1 MKSGNFDLQIYTIL
15 TDYMNEAASKCSD
28 LIKNFFS
35 LVYPGTCC
43 TCGTVLVS
51 DELHLCSICL
61 AGLPATGFQHYYDNQ
76 LTAIFWGRVALE
88 TGTSLYYYQK
98 GGLVQT
104 LIHQIKYRGNKSL
117 GFFLGRLLGIGL
129 LASPYYSGLDYI
141 VPVPLHPDRE
151 RARGFNQSDVIASGV
166 ADVLSVPNL
175 RDMLVRGQM
184 TASQTKKARFSRW
197 ENVSD
202 VFETPNPSVLY
213 HKNILLVDDVVT
225 TGSTL
230 EACAQKLVA
239 ISGVRVWIAT
249 LAITV

>member
-1 MKSGNFDLQIYTIL
+1 
-15 TDYMNEAASKCSD
+15 MNEAASRCSE
-28 LIKNFFS
+28 LFKNFFS
-35 LVYPGTCC
+35 LVYPDTCC

-51 DELHLCSICL
+51 DELHLCSMCL
-61 AGLPATGFQHYYDNQ
+61 VRLPATGFQHTFDNQ
-76 LTAIFWGRVALE
+76 LTAIFWGRVVLE

-117 GFFLGRLLGIGL
+117 GFLMGRLLGIDM

-151 RARGFNQSDVIASGV
+151 RVRGFNQSEVIAGGI
-166 ADVLSVPNL
+166 ADVLTVPSV
-175 RDMLVRGQM
+175 RGMLVRGQM
-184 TASQTKKARFSRW
+184 TASQTRKARFSRW

-202 VFETPNPSVLY
+202 VFETPDPSALQ

-225 TGSTL
+225 TGATL
-230 EACAQKLVA
+230 EACAQKLAA
-239 ISGVRVWIAT
+239 ITGVRVWIAT